1 MPGFAQVLQISEGA
15 NYLIWQSI
23 CEGLVFFA
31 VGAYHEKPNK
41 VKIHVSTGKCM
52 VELLLTVLYAASF
65 QKITISVVDISHG
78 QMGIPVLNVVMA
90 LIGIHAILNVSIFI
104 EKCLNNFELEPVKR
118 LILCVGENTLIFFPL
133 MSYLPGLEEKV
144 YRVCIGE
151 TEGVLYDLAFKTM
164 SCIIC
169 FLIVF
174 MMKLFKS
181 KNVVTKMSSF

>member
-1 MPGFAQVLQISEGA
+1 
-15 NYLIWQSI
+15 
-23 CEGLVFFA
+23 
-31 VGAYHEKPNK
+31 
-41 VKIHVSTGKCM
+41 
-52 VELLLTVLYAASF
+52 
-65 QKITISVVDISHG
+65 
-78 QMGIPVLNVVMA
+78 MGIPVLNVVMA

>member
-1 MPGFAQVLQISEGA
+1 
-15 NYLIWQSI
+15 
-23 CEGLVFFA
+23 
-31 VGAYHEKPNK
+31 
-41 VKIHVSTGKCM
+41 
-52 VELLLTVLYAASF
+52 
-65 QKITISVVDISHG
+65 
-78 QMGIPVLNVVMA
+78 
-90 LIGIHAILNVSIFI
+90 
-104 EKCLNNFELEPVKR
+104 
-118 LILCVGENTLIFFPL
+118 

-181 KNVVTKMSSF
+181 KT